1 MSTYC
6 EIVED
11 LVVGESSCPATDVI
25 LVQPAVGTGSSS
37 VVVGVLLPAL
47 VGGAQAVSQVSPTAY
62 AILLDAAS
70 CSNSASTTTRISLVA
85 SDLATGESRPV
96 AEFNGTATSVG
107 TVSGSSPEMFT
118 EHVLASNAAATSV
131 LVAGSQASTLLVA
144 YATALSSSSPGQ
156 QENLTASASAISSCT
171 ARRNAY
177 ATPSETATAISI
189 AFASDVP
196 ATLLLTSAC
205 QAVSAAE
212 PQVAAAPYLAAVA
225 DAASD
230 VWFKDPGR
238 IAWVMN
244 TETTAASWYDNF
256 DFESIAQT
264 PDKVLGVGPDGLY
277 ELVGGTDSGEQ
288 IDAETVSGFS
298 DFGMPQTKR
307 VDNMYFGYTSDGR
320 ISVTVETYGSDHIPT
335 TYLLE
340 QRAADAPRNS
350 RVTPGKGMW
359 GRYWRFT
366 IKNVAG
372 ADFEVHDASVDIAA
386 SSRRI

>member
-25 LVQPAVGTGSSS
+25 LVQPDVGASSS
-37 VVVGVLLPAL
+37 AVVVGVLPPVL
-47 VGGAQAVSQVSPTAY
+47 VGDTQAVSQVSPTAY
-62 AILLDAAS
+62 AVLLGVAS
-70 CSNSASTTTRISLVA
+70 CSSSASATTSISLVV
-85 SDLATGESRPV
+85 SDLATGEARTV
-96 AEFNGTATSVG
+96 TGFNGVATGVG
-107 TVSGSSPEMFT
+107 TASSLSPEMFA
-118 EHVLASNAAATSV
+118 EHVLVAHAAAVSA
-131 LVAGSQASTLLVA
+131 LIAGSQASTLLVA
-144 YATALSSSSPGQ
+144 YATAVSSASPGQ
-156 QENLTASASAISSCT
+156 QEDLTASASATGSIVV
-171 ARRNAY
+171 RRNVY
-177 ATPSETATAISI
+177 AAPGETAVAASTV
-189 AFASDVP
+189 FASDAP

-205 QAVSAAE
+205 QAVSVAE
-212 PQVAAAPYLAAVA
+212 PQTAAAPYLAAVA
-225 DAASD
+225 AAASD

-238 IAWVMN
+238 IAWVLN

-256 DFESIAQT
+256 DFESITQT

-298 DFGMPQTKR
+298 DFGVPQTKR

-320 ISVTVETYGSDHIPT
+320 ISVTVETYESDHSPA

-350 RVTPGKGMW
+350 RATPGKGMW